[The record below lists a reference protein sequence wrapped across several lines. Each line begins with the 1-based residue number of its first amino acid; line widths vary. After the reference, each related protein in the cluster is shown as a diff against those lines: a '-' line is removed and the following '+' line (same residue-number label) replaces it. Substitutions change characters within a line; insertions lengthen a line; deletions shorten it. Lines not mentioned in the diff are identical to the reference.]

1 MTTMDMLEK
10 ELLIL
15 LSDQVESL
23 KDVLA
28 NGNASSFEDYQR
40 NVGVISGIRYA
51 IDAVA
56 DARKIITSKYM

>member
-15 LSDQVESL
+15 LSEQVESL

-56 DARKIITSKYM
+56 DARKTVNSKYM